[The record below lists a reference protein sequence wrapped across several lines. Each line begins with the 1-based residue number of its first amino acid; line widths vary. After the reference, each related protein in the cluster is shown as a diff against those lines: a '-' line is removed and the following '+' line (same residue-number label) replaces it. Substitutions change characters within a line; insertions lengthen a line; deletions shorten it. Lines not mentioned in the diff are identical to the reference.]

1 MKAATQRFGWSS
13 SDCGRKAN
21 DGARRNC
28 PSGGGLDAWRWEKT
42 WVGWFGLKRPRTS
55 VGRNGP
61 KGWLRWETEENGN
74 MPHKGVGRNQQWA
87 AEILF
92 RFKSRI

>member
-1 MKAATQRFGWSS
+1 MARGAIVPVAVSWMPGA
-13 SDCGRKAN
+13 GRRP
-21 DGARRNC
+21 G
-28 PSGGGLDAWRWEKT
+28 